1 MGNDFVPDDLD
12 ASKWENLEP
21 LTRDLLERK
30 LLFRLLRKSQFQTHP
45 N

>member
-21 LTRDLLERK
+21 LTRDLLER
-30 LLFRLLRKSQFQTHP
+30 